1 MIKLT
6 VAYPGGEGITFDHDY
21 YSSKHV
27 PLCKEAFVPMKVEVD
42 RGIDGPAMASVSFY
56 FASMEDFQKA
66 MTSPKM
72 GEVLGDL
79 GNYTNS
85 VPTMQISE
93 VVSA

>member
-6 VAYPGGEGITFDHDY
+6 VTYPGGEGVTFDHDY

-27 PLCKEAFVPMKVEVD
+27 PLCKEAFVPVKVEVE
-42 RGIDGPAMASVSFY
+42 RGIDGPAVASAAFY
-56 FASMEDFQKA
+56 FSSMDNFQKA
-66 MTSPKM
+66 MNSPKM

-79 GNYTNS
+79 GNYTNA

-93 VVSA
+93 VVGA